1 MKKLLLSMLAILG
14 IAVCAQAK
22 DTYTHDASVLP
33 EAARTL
39 IADNFK
45 AQVSVVKVDKDF
57 GRISEYEAVL
67 TDGTEISF
75 DRQGRWDNIE
85 TDRAGSVPAAL
96 VPQTIREYVARAQQ
110 GMRIVGID
118 KERHGYDVELSNG
131 VEMRFDKTGNFLS
144 YDD

>member
-1 MKKLLLSMLAILG
+1 MLAILG

-22 DTYTHDASVLP
+22 DTYTHDVSVLP
-33 EAARTL
+33 DAARTL

-57 GRISEYEAVL
+57 GRISDYEAVM
-67 TDGTEISF
+67 TDGAEISF
-75 DRQGRWDNIE
+75 DRQGSWDNIE
-85 TDRAGSVPAAL
+85 TDRAGSVPATL
-96 VPQTIREYVARAQQ
+96 VPQTIREYVARTQH

>member
-1 MKKLLLSMLAILG
+1 MLP
-14 IAVCAQAK
+14 
-22 DTYTHDASVLP
+22 D
-33 EAARTL
+33 AARTL

-57 GRISEYEAVL
+57 GRISEYEAVM
-67 TDGTEISF
+67 TDGAEISF

-96 VPQTIREYVARAQQ
+96 VPQTIREYVARTQH